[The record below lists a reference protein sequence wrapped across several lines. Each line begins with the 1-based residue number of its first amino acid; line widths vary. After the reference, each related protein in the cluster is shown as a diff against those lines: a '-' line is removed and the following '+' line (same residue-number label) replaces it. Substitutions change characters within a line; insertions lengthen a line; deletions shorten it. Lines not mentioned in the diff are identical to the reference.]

1 MSAEDDSILASE
13 GSDSRIPERSGQR
26 KKIILAA
33 LGAAVVV
40 AIACTVTAV
49 AVQAGEPEVD
59 TKQDLPKATAEI
71 IRKTLQES
79 TTSQGKLG
87 YAGATDV
94 SSGIPGTVTGL
105 PAPGS
110 QIGLGGTLFSI
121 DNLPITLFHGGVPA
135 WRSFESGMD
144 DGPDITQLEQSLQAL
159 GYFDETPDDE
169 FDWDTKDAIME
180 WQDDAGLEETGTI
193 PLGRIVFAP
202 GDVRVS
208 EVVAASGSQAGPG
221 GPVIKTTSLTKLV
234 TADLKL
240 SDQALGVVGNAVQV
254 RLPGGDIA
262 GGVITSV
269 GVPTEVEGDGGKK
282 SVVIPVTIT
291 LDDPA
296 AGGTLQEAAV
306 SIDFPSESRTDVLT
320 VPVGALL
327 AVDDTTY
334 GVEVVQSDGTTK
346 IVPVTTGLFAGG
358 FVEISGDG
366 VDAGQKVVVPAL

>member
-1 MSAEDDSILASE
+1 MSAEYDSILASE
-13 GSDSRIPERSGQR
+13 QPDGPVPSRSGKR
-26 KKIILAA
+26 HRIILAA

-49 AVQAGEPEVD
+49 AVQAGEQPEE

-94 SSGIPGTVTGL
+94 GSGIPGTVTGL

-121 DNLPITLFHGGVPA
+121 DNLPIVLFHGGIPV
-135 WRSFESGMD
+135 WRSFESGME
-144 DGPDITQLEQSLQAL
+144 DGPDITQLEQSLAGL
-159 GYFDETPDDE
+159 GYFDEAPDDE

-180 WQDDAGLEETGTI
+180 WQDDAGLEGTGSI
-193 PLGRIVFAP
+193 PMGRIVFAP

-208 EVVAASGSQAGPG
+208 EVVAAGGSQAGPG
-221 GPVIKTTSLTKLV
+221 APVIKTTGLTKLV

-254 RLPGGDIA
+254 RLPGGDVA

-269 GVPTEVEGDGGKK
+269 GVPTEREGDGGKK
-282 SVVIPVTIT
+282 NVVIPVTIT

-306 SIDFPSESRTDVLT
+306 SIDFPSESRPDVLT

-334 GVEVVQSDGTTK
+334 GVEVVQSDGSTK
-346 IVPVTTGLFAGG
+346 VLPVTTGLFAGG

-366 VDAGQKVVVPAL
+366 LEAGQKVVVPAL